1 MDATQASKV
10 SVHVKL
16 KTQRVTMDTAHRNV
30 ERPPR
35 ISHWRLLVDQ
45 GLVTPHVLNYLVD
58 AYSVFAAS
66 VLAGSSVLR
75 SLFGAAF
82 PLFTAQMYGRLG
94 MFVFPPLCCW
104 GDGITC

>member
-1 MDATQASKV
+1 MPWPASV
-10 SVHVKL
+10 AAGVPFGFGMV
-16 KTQRVTMDTAHRNV
+16 
-30 ERPPR
+30 
-35 ISHWRLLVDQ
+35 LVFM
-45 GLVTPHVLNYLVD
+45 GAINYLVD

-94 MFVFPPLCCW
+94 MFVFSPLCCW
-104 GDGITC
+104 EDGITC